1 MRDKPLLFF
10 GVLAMYAFIINRYF
24 VLSMKKC
31 KKIWKHYENSVLI
44 IRGENYDL

>member
-24 VLSMKKC
+24 VMSMKNVKRFENVM
-31 KKIWKHYENSVLI
+31 KIVY
-44 IRGENYDL
+44 